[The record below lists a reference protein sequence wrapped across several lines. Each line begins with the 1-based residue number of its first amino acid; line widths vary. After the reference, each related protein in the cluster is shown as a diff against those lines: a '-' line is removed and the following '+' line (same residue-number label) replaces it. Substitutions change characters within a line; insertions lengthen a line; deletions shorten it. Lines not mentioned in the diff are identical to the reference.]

1 MVKIN
6 VFGVGG
12 LAVAMATMALPTI
25 AGPNSL
31 LIPFGN
37 NGIDEGNWRPN
48 RVFPEMNGQ
57 GVNVSLRTFKGSR
70 KNHIRFVAR
79 VCNPTGTNWRGQ
91 TGFYFD
97 SSTPPFNSYQLAG
110 GACLEFET
118 EYPKKSGMVFVAV
131 EKTG

>member
-1 MVKIN
+1 MVKRHI
-6 VFGVGG
+6 FGVGI
-12 LAVAMATMALPTI
+12 LAVAIVATALPAI

-37 NGIDEGNWRPN
+37 NGVDEGNWRPN
-48 RVFPEMNGQ
+48 RVFPEINGQ

-79 VCNPTGTNWRGQ
+79 VCNPTGTSWRGQ
-91 TGFYFD
+91 ARFYD
-97 SSTPPFNSYQLAG
+97 DLSTPPPNSYQLAG
-110 GACLEFET
+110 GACFELET
-118 EYPKKSGMVFVAV
+118 EYPKKSGMIFVAV